1 MEQPGDSLLNPS
13 VIVEVISDAT
23 EAYDRGKKF
32 EQYRSLDSLTD
43 YILIAQDT
51 VRAEHYSRQPDN
63 RWLYV
68 AENRLEG
75 SITLVSIGC
84 ALALAEV
91 YEKVDGLREPG
102 YAPYR

>member
-1 MEQPGDSLLNPS
+1 
-13 VIVEVISDAT
+13 
-23 EAYDRGKKF
+23 
-32 EQYRSLDSLTD
+32 
-43 YILIAQDT
+43 

-84 ALALAEV
+84 ALALAEA
-91 YEKVDGLREPG
+91 YEKVDGLREPAS
-102 YAPYR
+102 APYC